1 MTMPKTMPRRFLAIS
16 CLYLCLTAA
25 APAVL
30 LAQLVV
36 YDPVNH
42 IQALARYA
50 ELILTYEQ
58 LVAEYKHLVN
68 QAKIVPVNMLARY
81 RAPEVRWRHASAPDT
96 YGTTAGWIAGLNV
109 GDTLGAGYRAATE
122 RLQEYNTALATLS
135 PATAAEARRAYATV
149 ELSDGATIAA
159 IHGIGAIRSTARDV
173 ERVITALEADAFATD
188 ASMQSQ
194 VAILNKINGTTVLAL
209 RDQQSTNQL
218 LTHLLEAQLV
228 AAKRSRDAE
237 VVDINGRIAR
247 RSREADFDRTTRA
260 GTTDAIQTFRV
271 RVP

>member
-1 MTMPKTMPRRFLAIS
+1 MLIQIRRTVLP
-16 CLYLCLTAA
+16 LCLAA
-25 APAVL
+25 SCSVVL
-30 LAQLVV
+30 FAQLVV

-58 LVAEYKHLVN
+58 LVTQYKHLVA
-68 QAKIVPVNMLARY
+68 QAKVVPVNMLARY
-81 RAPEVRWRHASAPDT
+81 RAPEGRWRHASAPDT
-96 YGTTAGWIAGLNV
+96 YGITGGWTAGLNE

-122 RLQEYNTALATLS
+122 RLQEYAGALSMLAPT
-135 PATAAEARRAYATV
+135 TAARAKRAYATV

-159 IHGIGAIRSTARDV
+159 IHGIGAIRSNVRDV
-173 ERVITALEADAFATD
+173 ERVITSLEADAFSPD

-194 VAILNKINGTTVLAL
+194 VAVLNKINGTTVLAL
-209 RDQQSTNQL
+209 RDQQTTNQL
-218 LTHLLEAQLV
+218 LTHLLESQLI

-247 RSREADFDRTTRA
+247 RTQEADFDRAART
-260 GTTDAIQTFRV
+260 GTTDAVQNFRV
-271 RVP
+271 RIR